1 MHRSD
6 STSDRFSFLFLNYTE
21 NVTEYILQRPVS
33 TSTTYFDTI
42 TLDSTT
48 LINLTTNGATTKVS
62 KLQQNL
68 PKKHLPKVQR
78 TDAPMLNYI
87 FDSIS
92 SANKHHHHDHR

>member
-1 MHRSD
+1 MCSD
-6 STSDRFSFLFLNYTE
+6 QIFIITE
-21 NVTEYILQRPVS
+21 NVTEYILQRPTT
-33 TSTTYFDTI
+33 TSTTYFHTI

-48 LINLTTNGATTKVS
+48 LINVTTSVATNKVTKLPS
-62 KLQQNL
+62 NL
-68 PKKHLPKVQR
+68 PKKHLPKIQR